1 MCTARPGLTR
11 LRLGD
16 IMSRALGLC
25 SGLAQACAQAWPRPG
40 SGSGRGLEK
49 PGLRRLRPQLPWLRG
64 CNAVKHRL
72 RHGGEARRVGTRA
85 ASLQLVTDLTV
96 WSEMLSED
104 ISRVT
109 ILARAQGH
117 ESSCNDSTRICI
129 ILLTTQV
136 AGQILRLHHDPQS
149 PHPLENPQ

>member
-1 MCTARPGLTR
+1 MTLERTVRP
-11 LRLGD
+11 
-16 IMSRALGLC
+16 
-25 SGLAQACAQAWPRPG
+25 
-40 SGSGRGLEK
+40 EK
-49 PGLRRLRPQLPWLRG
+49 QPQCFSTSNTPAIDG
-64 CNAVKHRL
+64 VVTHEL

-109 ILARAQGH
+109 ILAHTQGH